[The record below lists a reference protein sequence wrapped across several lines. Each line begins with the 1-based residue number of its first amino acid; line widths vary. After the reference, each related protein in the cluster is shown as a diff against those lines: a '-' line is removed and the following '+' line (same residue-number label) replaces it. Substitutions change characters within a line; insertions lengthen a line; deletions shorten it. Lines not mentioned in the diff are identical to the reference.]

1 MARPPASP
9 PADDPNRDLGFGAVV
24 AAESRQRLL
33 NRDGGFN
40 VRRTGLGWR
49 AALSLYHTLLTLSW
63 PRFLALGG
71 APLPGGQRPLRGW
84 ASSPSVP
91 RPWKAP
97 PACPRPS
104 RFSQAFFFSV
114 QTFSTVGYGQL
125 SPRGLAAN
133 LLMTAES
140 YVDLLAVALATGLV
154 FARFSRPHAKILF
167 SEHAVVAPY
176 RGDHRLRVPHRQP
189 AADAARRGDG
199 EGGLHPVP
207 AAVRRGG
214 GGASTTSPSSARGWP
229 SSPSPGPSST
239 RSTTRARCAA
249 CARRTFVAGE
259 AEFLVLLSGVDETF
273 SQTVHARSSYKATE
287 ILWNA
292 RFADIFEH
300 PEAGEPLSIDVRR
313 IHEVVKA

>member
-1 MARPPASP
+1 MVRPPASP

-71 APLPGGQRPLRGW
+71 ILYLVVNALFAVGFFALGPEALEGAAGLPS
-84 ASSPSVP
+84 A
-91 RPWKAP
+91 
-97 PACPRPS
+97 S

-167 SEHAVVAPY
+167 SDHAVVAPY
-176 RGDHRLRVPHRQP
+176 RSGTAFEFRIANQ
-189 AADAARRGDG
+189 
-199 EGGLHPVP
+199 
-207 AAVRRGG
+207 
-214 GGASTTSPSSARGWP
+214 
-229 SSPSPGPSST
+229 
-239 RSTTRARCAA
+239 
-249 CARRTFVAGE
+249 RRTQLGEVTAKVVFTRFQDGPQGRRRSFDDLPLERSRVAFFPLAWTLVHPIDDQSPLRGLCAEDLLAGE

-313 IHEVVKA
+313 IHEVEKV